1 MSLYLQADH
10 PHVVISIFSQ
20 IISRGLKPDSFAIV
34 GALVAAGRNDDLGHG
49 RLLHGMIFRHE
60 VCSDITV
67 NNALIDMYCR
77 NGKIETACVIFRKM
91 VVRDVVSWTSMLHG
105 RIKCM
110 DLESAFRVFEEMP
123 ERNAISW
130 TAMITGCVQGQ
141 SPLRALELF
150 RQMKSVGEEPTEVT
164 IVGVLSAC
172 ADVGALDL
180 GQLIH
185 GYVNKTDMNSD
196 MTVYNALMDMYSKS
210 GSIERVEKIFGMM
223 SEKDSYSWATMISA
237 YAVHGNGIQAIQV
250 FLEMLRLGLCPNE
263 VTFVAVLSAC
273 SHSGM
278 IEEGQKWF
286 HRMREF
292 YGFKPNIQHYGCM
305 VDLLGRAG
313 LLKEAEKLICGMQIQ
328 PDAVIWRSLLSAC
341 LVHGNLELAEI
352 VGKKVIELEPDDDGV
367 YILLWNLYAAAKNW
381 KEALEMRTM
390 MKDRRIKKKPG
401 SSWIE
406 VNGVVHEF
414 FVEDKTHHVRKEIY
428 SVLEG
433 IAKHLKPD

>member
-1 MSLYLQADH
+1 M
-10 PHVVISIFSQ
+10 
-20 IISRGLKPDSFAIV
+20 GMKPDSFAIV
-34 GALVAAGRNDDLGHG
+34 GALAASGRNEDLGHG

-60 VCSDITV
+60 MCYDTTV

-77 NGKIETACVIFRKM
+77 NGKIETARVIFSKM
-91 VVRDVVSWTSMLHG
+91 VARDVVSWTSMLHG
-105 RIKCM
+105 HIKCM

-123 ERNAISW
+123 ERNAIAW
-130 TAMITGCVQGQ
+130 TAMITGCVQGR
-141 SPLRALELF
+141 SPLRALQLF
-150 RQMKSVGEEPTEVT
+150 CEMKLVGEEPTVVT

-180 GQLIH
+180 GRSVH

-196 MTVYNALMDMYSKS
+196 MTVYNALMDTYSKS
-210 GSIERVEKIFGMM
+210 GSIETAERIFGMM
-223 SEKDSYSWATMISA
+223 SEKDSYSWTTIISA
-237 YAVHGNGIQAIQV
+237 FATHGNGIRAIQA

-273 SHSGM
+273 CHSGL
-278 IEEGQKWF
+278 IDEGQKWF
-286 HRMREF
+286 QRMTEF
-292 YGFKPNIQHYGCM
+292 YGFKPNILHYGCM
-305 VDLLGRAG
+305 VDLFGRAG
-313 LLKEAEKLICGMQIQ
+313 LLKEAENLVAGMQIE

-341 LVHGNLELAEI
+341 LVHGNLELAKL
-352 VGKKVIELEPDDDGV
+352 VGNKIIELEPEDDVV
-367 YILLWNLYAAAKNW
+367 YILLWNMHAAANRW

-406 VNGVVHEF
+406 VKGVVHEF

-428 SVLEG
+428 LVLEG
-433 IAKHLKPD
+433 IAKQLKPD